1 MFKRLKKPW
10 LFPVLLAALLPG
22 VCAAAAA
29 HDIRFRRL
37 TPSDGLSQGTVHA
50 ILQDRQGF
58 LWFATDDGLN
68 RYDGYSFRTY
78 RSAVDEPGTLGSNVV
93 FCLAEDARGR
103 LWAGAW
109 DGGMNRLDPV
119 TERFHVF
126 RARPAAADAL
136 SDDRINAIVPEPSGK
151 MWVATEGGLNLF
163 DPETGRCTRFRHRPG
178 DPGSLAD
185 DWINALH
192 PGADGFLWVGTRRGL
207 CRLGPERRSFTRF
220 AFPVGQNAQPLSEH
234 VLSLKEDSSRRL
246 WVGTSAG
253 LFYLDRASATLVPFL
268 AGEDGRPLIAGAVWA
283 LFEDRDGMLWIGT
296 SGGLYRLD
304 RRNGRLDH
312 CVHDPRDPNSLGDN
326 FVLALA
332 QDRSGVLW
340 AGSRGKGLSSYKPGR
355 LKFGTVWSGNGGPL
369 GADVYSILP
378 EPDGSVWLGTRGGLA
393 RGSLP
398 GGGEM
403 AAPGG
408 PYLAER
414 FAEAFADTRP
424 LWEKRLVQSLLRD
437 RQGGYWVAV
446 RDAGLFHLPPGGG
459 PPQAYRNLHNDID
472 AFRGN
477 QILTLYEDRAGM
489 IWTCSDGSGLGRLD
503 PADGSVVTYRHR
515 PADPASLGNDYVMMV
530 AEDADGA
537 LWVATWGGGV
547 SRLDRTAGKFDH
559 LRHRSGDAHSLSHDI
574 ATTVFRDSRNTVW
587 VGTYGGGLNR
597 YDRATGGF
605 DRFTVKDGLANDI
618 VCGILEDAQ
627 GDLWISTYG
636 GLSRFQTA
644 IGRFTSYTE
653 ADGLP
658 ANEFNIRACARMN
671 DGRLLFGGTRGACV
685 FRPEAVSPNATVPPL
700 VFTGYRRFGPGG
712 IPEERYW
719 VGREELNLSYRDSVT
734 IGFAALD
741 FTNPSKNR
749 YAYLL
754 EGGYPGWVQL
764 GNRHEITFA
773 SLAPGVY
780 TLRVKG
786 SNDDG
791 VWNERSIALTIRVEP
806 PFWQTAWFR
815 LAVLAL
821 LAGLLAAGYVVRVR
835 ALKVREREL
844 KRLVDERTDQLARS
858 NAELQEMDR
867 RKTEFLNIASHE
879 LRTPL
884 TSVLGF
890 ARLIRKKAAGVFA
903 SAAVQEDPRAVKA
916 AGQVGEYL
924 DVIIDE
930 GERLTGLIN
939 DLLDISKMEE
949 GKTEWH
955 MAPLDPEDV
964 VAHAA
969 AAVAGLLEQRQL
981 ALRQEV
987 HPPLP
992 VVEGDRERLM
1002 QVVINLLSNA
1012 VKFTPEGGTVRV
1024 VARGVRVPGPAEG
1037 APASPAGA
1045 PAAERDLGAPSP
1057 DLGPG
1062 GYLQVSVFDTGVGI
1076 APENLERI
1084 FEKFRQVN
1092 GGQGQGV
1099 KGTGLGLAICRQIVE
1114 HHGGLIWAAS
1124 EPGRGSAF
1132 SFCLPAAGEAP
1143 AGDVPPA
1150 DPSAGR

>member
-1 MFKRLKKPW
+1 MSKRLKNPW
-10 LFPVLLAALLPG
+10 LFPALLALLLPG
-22 VCAAAAA
+22 VCAAGAER
-29 HDIRFRRL
+29 DIRFRRL

-58 LWFATDDGLN
+58 LWFGTDDGLN

-78 RSAVDEPGTLGSNVV
+78 RSAVDEAGTLGSNVI
-93 FCLAEDARGR
+93 FCLAEDGRGR

-109 DGGMNRLDPV
+109 EGGLNCFDPA
-119 TERFHVF
+119 TERFRVF
-126 RARPAAADAL
+126 RARPGAAGTL
-136 SDDRINAIVPEPSGK
+136 SDDRLNAIVPDPSGK

-163 DPETGRCTRFRHRPG
+163 DPDTGNCTRFRRRPG
-178 DPGSLAD
+178 ASGSLAD
-185 DWINALH
+185 DWVNALH
-192 PGADGFLWVGTRRGL
+192 LGADGVLWVGTRRGL
-207 CRLGPERRSFTRF
+207 CRFGPDRRSFDPIP
-220 AFPVGQNAQPLSEH
+220 FPAGPNAAPFSDH
-234 VLSLKEDSSRRL
+234 VTALEEDSSRRL
-246 WVGTSAG
+246 WVGTSGG
-253 LFYLDRASATLVPFL
+253 LFYLDRASTALVPFL
-268 AGEDGRPLIAGAVWA
+268 AGDDGRPLIGGAVWA
-283 LFEDRDGMLWIGT
+283 LFEDRDGLLWIGT
-296 SGGLYRLD
+296 SSGLYRLD

-312 CVHDPRDPNSLGDN
+312 CVHDPRDPSSLGDN

-340 AGSRGKGLSSYKPGR
+340 VGSRGRGLSSYKPGR
-355 LKFGTVWSGNGGPL
+355 LKFGSVWSGSGGPL
-369 GADVYSILP
+369 AADVYSILP

-393 RGSLP
+393 RGSLS
-398 GGGEM
+398 GGGEG
-403 AAPGG
+403 AATGG

-414 FAEAFADTRP
+414 FAEAFADSRH

-437 RQGGYWVAV
+437 RRGGYWVAV
-446 RDAGLFHLPPGGG
+446 RDAGLFHLPAGGG
-459 PPQAYRNLHNDID
+459 TPRMYRNLPGDID
-472 AFRGN
+472 AFRSN
-477 QILTLYEDRAGM
+477 QILTLFEDRSGA
-489 IWTCSDGSGLGRLD
+489 IWMCRDGSGLVRLN
-503 PADGSVVTYRHR
+503 PADGSVVTYRRR
-515 PADPASLGNDYVMMV
+515 PADPASLANDYVMMV
-530 AEDADGA
+530 AEDADGT
-537 LWVATWGGGV
+537 LWAATWGGGV
-547 SRLDRTAGKFDH
+547 SRLNRATGKFDC
-559 LRHRSGDAHSLSHDI
+559 LRHRPGDPRSLSHDI
-574 ATTVFRDSRNTVW
+574 ATTVYRDSRNTLW

-597 YDRATGGF
+597 YDRVTGGF
-605 DRFTVKDGLANDI
+605 DRFTVKDGLANNI
-618 VCGILEDAQ
+618 VCGILEDDQ

-636 GLSRFQTA
+636 GISRFQTA
-644 IGRFTSYTE
+644 IGRFASYTE

-658 ANEFNIRACARMN
+658 ANEFNIRSCARMD
-671 DGRLLFGGTRGACV
+671 DGRLLFGGVRGACV
-685 FRPEAVSPNATVPPL
+685 FRPEAFSPNPTVPPL

-712 IPEERYW
+712 IPEERHW
-719 VGREELNLSYRDSVT
+719 VGKEELDLSYRDSVT

-749 YAYLL
+749 YAYQL

-764 GNRHEITFA
+764 GSRHEITFA

-815 LAVLAL
+815 LAGLAL
-821 LAGLLAAGYVVRVR
+821 LVGLLAAGYVVRVR
-835 ALKVREREL
+835 ALKVRERDL
-844 KRLVDERTDQLARS
+844 RRLVDERTDQLARS

-890 ARLIRKKAAGVFA
+890 ARLIRKKAGGVFA
-903 SAAVQEDPRAVKA
+903 LPAVQADPRAVRA

-924 DVIIDE
+924 DVVIDE

-955 MAPLDPEDV
+955 MAPLDPGDMV
-964 VAHAA
+964 GHAA

-981 ALRQEV
+981 TLRQEV
-987 HPPLP
+987 QLPLP

-1024 VARGVRVPGPAEG
+1024 VARGVRIPEPDGGVPA
-1037 APASPAGA
+1037 APAAA

-1057 DLGPG
+1057 ALGPG
-1062 GYLQVSVFDTGVGI
+1062 EYLQVSVFDTGVGI

-1084 FEKFRQVN
+1084 FEKFQQVN

-1114 HHGGLIWAAS
+1114 HHGGLVWAAS

-1132 SFCLPAAGEAP
+1132 SFCLPSAGENP
-1143 AGDVPPA
+1143 GGVSRPEGPPA
-1150 DPSAGR
+1150 